1 MEKFKVD
8 FSQGYASRERKTL
21 SGNTKISRYT
31 IFTDTIGLNVFTETG
46 VIFLTE
52 NNSEVV

>member
-1 MEKFKVD
+1 MEKFKVE

-31 IFTDTIGLNVFTETG
+31 IFTDTIGLKVFTETG

>member
-21 SGNTKISRYT
+21 SGNTKISRYI
-31 IFTDTIGLNVFTETG
+31 IFTDTIGLKVFTETG

>member
-21 SGNTKISRYT
+21 KGNTKISRYK
-31 IFTDTIGLNVFTETG
+31 IFTDTMGLKIFTETG
-46 VIFLTE
+46 VVFLTE
-52 NNSEVV
+52 QNSEVV

>member
-21 SGNTKISRYT
+21 NRYT
-31 IFTDTIGLNVFTETG
+31 IFTDTIGLKVFTETG

>member
-8 FSQGYASRERKTL
+8 FSQGYASRKRKTL

-31 IFTDTIGLNVFTETG
+31 IFTDTIGLKVFTETG